1 MFKSLAVSVAL
12 AIAAVEAV
20 TIDLTP
26 VQGRTGSYLKGAPD
40 ADRARAAFF
49 KSRGYAKT
57 TTVPATN
64 LDYVQYTA
72 SVGVGSPPT
81 YYNLIVDTGS
91 SNTFVGTGKEYVRTY
106 TSIPT
111 GESVNVTY
119 GTGFFAGKEYIDQ
132 VTIAP
137 NFVILGQSIGDA
149 LQYADFGGVDG
160 IIGVGPIDLTEGTLS
175 PDTYAV
181 IPTVMDNAFYQGL
194 IQEEVLGVSFAP
206 ANTYSATNGA
216 LTFGGIDPS
225 LYTGDITYTPVTTTF
240 PSSYYWGVN
249 VTGAIYGTTT
259 VIPGSYAGIV
269 DTGTTRGNSR
279 ELRRL

>member
-91 SNTFVGTGKEYVRTY
+91 SNTFVG
-106 TSIPT
+106 S
-111 GESVNVTY
+111 
-119 GTGFFAGKEYIDQ
+119 
-132 VTIAP
+132 
-137 NFVILGQSIGDA
+137 
-149 LQYADFGGVDG
+149 
-160 IIGVGPIDLTEGTLS
+160 
-175 PDTYAV
+175 
-181 IPTVMDNAFYQGL
+181 
-194 IQEEVLGVSFAP
+194 VSF
-206 ANTYSATNGA
+206 
-216 LTFGGIDPS
+216 L
-225 LYTGDITYTPVTTTF
+225 L
-240 PSSYYWGVN
+240 SSYMF
-249 VTGAIYGTTT
+249 
-259 VIPGSYAGIV
+259 
-269 DTGTTRGNSR
+269 
-279 ELRRL
+279 